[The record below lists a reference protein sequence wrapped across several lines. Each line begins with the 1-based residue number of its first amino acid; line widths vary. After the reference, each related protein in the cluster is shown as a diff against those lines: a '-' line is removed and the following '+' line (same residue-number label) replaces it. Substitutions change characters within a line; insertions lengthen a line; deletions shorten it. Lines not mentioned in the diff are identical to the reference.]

1 MIRAIQPDFTM
12 SKPLDP
18 FGVYTTLTLKKGEV
32 FFYSLRALEKSWPGL
47 GTYPKTIK
55 VLLEAALRNFDNYT
69 IRTADIE
76 AIANWGSSAKPQ
88 VEVPF
93 KPARVLLQDFTGVP
107 AIVDLAALREACEA
121 LGGDASRINPLVH
134 CDLVIDHS
142 VQVDYFGTPDAFEKN
157 LEREFERN
165 LERYQFLRW
174 GEKSF
179 SNFHVVPPGTG
190 IVHQVNLEYFSDV
203 VHLENGVAYPDSL
216 VGTDSHTT
224 MINALGVLGW
234 GVGGIEAEAVMLG
247 QPIYMLL
254 PNVVGVR
261 LTGVLG
267 EGVCATDLVLTLTSI
282 LRREGVVGSFV
293 EFFGP
298 GLPSLSLPD
307 RATLAN
313 MAPEYGATT
322 GFFPVDEETLA
333 YLALSG
339 REERCEI
346 VERYCRQQG
355 LWHDVAETPSFSRV
369 VELDMSTVRPSLAG
383 PKRPQDRIELSA
395 MSSQW
400 MKDLSTVFAKP
411 SIPEADDMTSEGDIT
426 VESRPDPGLEGIE
439 ITMHG
444 RQVSLRHGAVVIAA
458 ITSCTNTSNPEILIA
473 AALLAKAARK
483 RGLCPR
489 PWVKTSFAPGSRV
502 VIDYLAS
509 AGLMDDLDALGFS
522 NVAFGCTTCIGNSGP
537 LPEPVARAVREND
550 IVVASVLSGN
560 RNFEGRINPLVKANY
575 LASPALVIAYALAG
589 TVAIDFERDPLG
601 TDGEGRE
608 VYLRD
613 IYPSDEEVSEVA
625 RSVVLPEYF
634 EKRYAEVH
642 EGPERWRA
650 IETAGDAFYQWYPDS
665 SYIRKPP
672 FFDSIGPDP
681 EGAAPI
687 RQARCLALFG
697 DSVTTDHISPAGMI
711 EADQPAGAYLLSTG
725 VSEKDFNTFGSRRGN
740 HEVMVRGTFDNIRV
754 RNKLAPGTEG
764 GFTTLFRSNG
774 DGEVT
779 TIYDSAMHYKE
790 AGVPLIVI
798 AGKDYGMGS
807 SRDWAAK
814 GTAMLGVRAVIAES
828 FERIHR
834 SNLIG
839 MGVLPLQFPEG
850 QDAASLGLSGREL
863 FDIALNDALRP
874 GDQVDVVATDPKTA
888 KTIPFTLLCRIDTP
902 VELEYFRNGG
912 ILPTV
917 VRRIA
922 AESR

>member
-1 MIRAIQPDFTM
+1 MN
-12 SKPLDP
+12 KPLDP
-18 FGVYTTLTLKKGEV
+18 FGVCLPLSLKKREV
-32 FFYSLRALEKSWPGL
+32 FCYSLRALEKIWPGL
-47 GTYPKTIK
+47 GAYPKTIK

-69 IRTADIE
+69 IRKADIE

-93 KPARVLLQDFTGVP
+93 KPARVVLQDFTGVP
-107 AIVDLAALREACEA
+107 AIVDLAALREACAA
-121 LGGDASRINPLVH
+121 LGGDASRINPLVS

-142 VQVDYFGTPDAFEKN
+142 VQVDYFGAPDAFEKN

-165 LERYQFLRW
+165 MERYEFLKW
-174 GEKSF
+174 GEKAF

-203 VHLENGVAYPDSL
+203 VHLENGIAYPDSL

-247 QPIYMLL
+247 QPVYMLL
-254 PNVVGVR
+254 PEVVGVR
-261 LTGVLG
+261 LSGALI

-282 LRREGVVGSFV
+282 LRRQGVVGSFV

-322 GFFPVDEETLA
+322 GFFPVDDETLD

-339 REERCEI
+339 RENLCEI
-346 VERYCRQQG
+346 VECYSRQQG
-355 LWHDVAETPSFSRV
+355 LWHEVADIPCFSRV
-369 VELDMSTVRPSLAG
+369 IELDMTTVRSSLAG
-383 PKRPQDRIELSA
+383 PKRPQDRIDLTA

-400 MKDLSTVFAKP
+400 MKDLSTVFSKP
-411 SIPEADDMTSEGDIT
+411 SITETDQMPSEGG
-426 VESRPDPGLEGIE
+426 VAVASHPDPVSKGIE

-444 RQVSLRHGAVVIAA
+444 QQVSLRDGAVVIAA

-473 AALLAKAARK
+473 AALMARAARK
-483 RGLCPR
+483 RGLFPQ

-502 VIDYLAS
+502 VVDYLAS
-509 AGLMDDLDALGFS
+509 AGFMDDLDALGFS
-522 NVAFGCTTCIGNSGP
+522 TVAFGCTTCIGNSGP
-537 LPEPVARAVREND
+537 LPEPVAQAVRKGD
-550 IVVASVLSGN
+550 LVVASVLSGN

-589 TVAIDFERDPLG
+589 TIAIDFEREPLG
-601 TDGEGRE
+601 TDGEGCEVFLRE
-608 VYLRD
+608 L
-613 IYPSDEEVSEVA
+613 YPSDKEVLEIA

-634 EKRYAEVH
+634 EKRYAEVY

-650 IETAGDAFYQWYPDS
+650 IETAGDAIYQWDPDS

-672 FFDSIGPDP
+672 FFDCIGPDP
-681 EGAAPI
+681 EGVASI
-687 RQARCLALFG
+687 LRGRCLALFG

-711 EADQPAGAYLLSTG
+711 QPGQPAGAYLLSIG

-740 HEVMVRGTFDNIRV
+740 HEVMVRGTFDNIRL

-764 GFTTLFRSNG
+764 GYTTLFRSDG
-774 DGEVT
+774 DGEVRS
-779 TIYDSAMHYKE
+779 IYDSAMHYKE

-814 GTAMLGVRAVIAES
+814 GTAMLGVRAVIAVS

-839 MGVLPLQFPEG
+839 MGVLPLQFCDG
-850 QDAASLGLSGREL
+850 QDAASLGLTGREI
-863 FDIALNDALRP
+863 FDIAINDSLKP
-874 GDQVDVVATDPKTA
+874 GELVNVVATDPKTA
-888 KTIPFTLLCRIDTP
+888 KTISFTLQCRIDTP
-902 VELEYFRNGG
+902 VEVEYFRNGG
-912 ILPTV
+912 ILQTV

-922 AESR
+922 AEGR

>member
-1 MIRAIQPDFTM
+1 M

-18 FGVYTTLTLKKGEV
+18 FGVFLPLSLKKGEF
-32 FFYSLRALEKSWPGL
+32 FFYSLKPLEHIWPALGA
-47 GTYPKTIK
+47 YPKTIK
-55 VLLEAALRNFDNYT
+55 ILLEAALRNFDNHT

-76 AIANWGSSAKPQ
+76 AIVNWGSSAKPQ

-93 KPARVLLQDFTGVP
+93 KPARVVLQDFTAVP
-107 AIVDLAALREACEA
+107 AIVDLAAMREACAA
-121 LGGDASRINPLVH
+121 LGGDASRINPLVS

-142 VQVDYFGTPDAFEKN
+142 VQVDYFGAPDAFEKN

-165 LERYQFLRW
+165 MERYEFLKW
-174 GEKSF
+174 GEKAF
-179 SNFHVVPPGTG
+179 SNFHIVPPGTG

-247 QPIYMLL
+247 QPVYMLL
-254 PNVVGVR
+254 PDVVGVR
-261 LTGVLG
+261 LTGELT

-282 LRREGVVGSFV
+282 LRRAGVVGSFV

-307 RATLAN
+307 RATVAN

-322 GFFPVDEETLA
+322 GFFPVDEETLD

-339 REERCEI
+339 REDRCDI
-346 VERYCRQQG
+346 VERYSRQQG
-355 LWHDVAETPSFSRV
+355 LWHAVADIPCFSRV
-369 VELDMSTVRPSLAG
+369 IELDMTTVRPSLAG
-383 PKRPQDRIELSA
+383 PKRPQDRIDMTA

-400 MKDLSTVFAKP
+400 KKDLSTVFDKP
-411 SIPEADDMTSEGDIT
+411 SIPEADEMASEGGVAI
-426 VESRPDPGLEGIE
+426 ESHSDPVSKGID

-444 RQVSLRHGAVVIAA
+444 QKVSLRDGAVVIAA
-458 ITSCTNTSNPEILIA
+458 ITSCTNTSNPELLIA
-473 AALLAKAARK
+473 AALIARVARK
-483 RGLCPR
+483 RGLTAQ

-502 VIDYLAS
+502 VVDYLAS

-522 NVAFGCTTCIGNSGP
+522 TVAFGCTTCIGNSGP
-537 LPEPVARAVREND
+537 LPEPVAQAVKKGD
-550 IVVASVLSGN
+550 LVVASVLSGN

-589 TVAIDFERDPLG
+589 TIAIDFERDPLG

-608 VYLRD
+608 VFLREL
-613 IYPSDEEVSEVA
+613 YPSDEEVREIA

-634 EKRYAEVH
+634 EKRYGEVH

-650 IETAGDAFYQWYPDS
+650 IETDGGAFYQWDPDS
-665 SYIRKPP
+665 SYIRIPP
-672 FFDSIGPDP
+672 FFEGIGPDP
-681 EGAAPI
+681 EGAESI
-687 RQARCLALFG
+687 SRGRCLAMFG

-711 EADQPAGAYLLSTG
+711 QPGQPAGAYLLSIG
-725 VSEKDFNTFGSRRGN
+725 ISERDFNTFGSRRGN
-740 HEVMVRGTFDNIRV
+740 HEVMVRGTFDNIRI
-754 RNKLAPGTEG
+754 RNKLAPGSEG
-764 GFTTLFRSNG
+764 GYTTLFRSDG
-774 DGEVT
+774 DGEVRS
-779 TIYDSAMHYKE
+779 IYDSAMHYKE

-798 AGKDYGMGS
+798 AGRDYGMGS

-814 GTAMLGVRAVIAES
+814 GTAMLGVRAVIAVS

-834 SNLIG
+834 ANLIG
-839 MGVLPLQFPEG
+839 MGVLPLQFCDG
-850 QDAASLGLSGREL
+850 QDATSLGLTGREI
-863 FDIALNDALRP
+863 FDIAISDSLKHGEL
-874 GDQVDVVATDPKTA
+874 VHVVATDPKTA
-888 KTIPFTLLCRIDTP
+888 KTIQFTLQCRIDSP
-902 VELEYFRNGG
+902 IEVEYFRNGG
-912 ILPTV
+912 ILQTV

-922 AESR
+922 AEGR